1 MIPQSK
7 DNLTVM
13 EVLVSGQDEV
23 KYLRARLLG
32 IKPLHFGTIFR
43 DFFFLEIL
51 QTISELIYI
60 QKRANWHTV
69 IACWK

>member
-23 KYLRARLLG
+23 KYLRTRLLG

-43 DFFFLEIL
+43 DFFFFRNI
-51 QTISELIYI
+51 
-60 QKRANWHTV
+60 ANNQ
-69 IACWK
+69 